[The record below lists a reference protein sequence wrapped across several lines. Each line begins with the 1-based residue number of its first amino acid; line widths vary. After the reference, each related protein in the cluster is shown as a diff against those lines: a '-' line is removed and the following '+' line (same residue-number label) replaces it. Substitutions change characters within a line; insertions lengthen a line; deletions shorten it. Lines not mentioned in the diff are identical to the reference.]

1 MLLFLCIF
9 NILLVGILIFRDHE
23 IRCRSNDNDL
33 KGVVSRMEKDEV
45 KKAVLELIEDVMPE
59 LEDVAFDKNIVS
71 EYGVSSVSIIKL
83 IVEAEK
89 KFEVSFSDYELA
101 LDSYDTFG
109 DFAQVVYEKLEDVE

>member
-1 MLLFLCIF
+1 
-9 NILLVGILIFRDHE
+9 
-23 IRCRSNDNDL
+23 
-33 KGVVSRMEKDEV
+33 MERDEV
-45 KKAVLELIEDVMPE
+45 RKAVLELIGDVMPE
-59 LEDVAFDKNIVS
+59 LEEVTFDKNIAS

-109 DFAQVVYEKLEDVE
+109 NFAEVIYEKLEEE

>member
-1 MLLFLCIF
+1 
-9 NILLVGILIFRDHE
+9 
-23 IRCRSNDNDL
+23 
-33 KGVVSRMEKDEV
+33 MERDEV
-45 KKAVLELIEDVMPE
+45 RKAVLELIKDVMPE
-59 LEDVAFDKNIVS
+59 LEEVTFDKNIVS

-109 DFAQVVYEKLEDVE
+109 DFAEVIYEKLEEE

>member
-1 MLLFLCIF
+1 
-9 NILLVGILIFRDHE
+9 
-23 IRCRSNDNDL
+23 
-33 KGVVSRMEKDEV
+33 MERDEV
-45 KKAVLELIEDVMPE
+45 RKAVLELIGDVMPE
-59 LEDVAFDKNIVS
+59 LEEVTFDKNIVS

-109 DFAQVVYEKLEDVE
+109 NFAEVIYEKLEEE

>member
-1 MLLFLCIF
+1 
-9 NILLVGILIFRDHE
+9 
-23 IRCRSNDNDL
+23 
-33 KGVVSRMEKDEV
+33 MERDEV
-45 KKAVLELIEDVMPE
+45 RKAVLELIGDVMPE
-59 LEDVAFDKNIVS
+59 LEEVTFDKNIVS

-109 DFAQVVYEKLEDVE
+109 DFAEVIYEKLEEE

>member
-1 MLLFLCIF
+1 MIF
-9 NILLVGILIFRDHE
+9 
-23 IRCRSNDNDL
+23 DL

-89 KFEVSFSDYELA
+89 KFEISFSDYELA

-109 DFAQVVYEKLEDVE
+109 DFARVVYDKLEDVE